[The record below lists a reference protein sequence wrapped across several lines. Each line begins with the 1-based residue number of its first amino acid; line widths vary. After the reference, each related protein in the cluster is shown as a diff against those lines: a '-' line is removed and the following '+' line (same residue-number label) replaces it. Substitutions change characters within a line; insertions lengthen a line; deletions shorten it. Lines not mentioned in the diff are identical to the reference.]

1 MWLLAPTRRTP
12 ETWLLAAVTL
22 AIVGPAL
29 LLGLPLVRYRAPAD
43 PLFIICMAAGVLCA
57 SRAAW
62 SALSVRRGLAR

>member
-1 MWLLAPTRRTP
+1 M
-12 ETWLLAAVTL
+12 
-22 AIVGPAL
+22 VGPAL

-62 SALSVRRGLAR
+62 CAVSVRRGLAR